1 IDIPQSLIMNGNH
14 SLLHSVFRNLTDN
27 AIAYSGCD
35 TLFVSLKESDEDHF
49 QFVYADNGIGIEEEH
64 LPRIFERFYRVDT
77 GRSRLMG
84 GTGLGLSIVKNAIVL
99 HGGTITA
106 GKREGGGIEFCF
118 SLKRK

>member
-1 IDIPQSLIMNGNH
+1 MKII
-14 SLLHSVFRNLTDN
+14 
-27 AIAYSGCD
+27 
-35 TLFVSLKESDEDHF
+35 F

-77 GRSRLMG
+77 GRSRLLG